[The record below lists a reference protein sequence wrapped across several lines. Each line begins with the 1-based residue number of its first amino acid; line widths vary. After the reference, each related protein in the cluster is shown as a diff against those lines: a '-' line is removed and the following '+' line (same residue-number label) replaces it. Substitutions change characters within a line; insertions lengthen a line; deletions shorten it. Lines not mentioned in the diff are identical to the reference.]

1 MSTVTVDNLKGKTTA
16 KTVTVT
22 VGAVAPA
29 ATQSLEQGLAKSLLN
44 YNQITDTVIDSLNN
58 SSVSDDAAAIFTATH
73 INHYSDALYYPT
85 TMSIIQ
91 NTTSR
96 GGGTLGISGT
106 YNPVSSSAS
115 ITTST
120 TKFETVRFAS
130 QASAATA
137 TGGEYDRAIVITFGD
152 LE

>member
-1 MSTVTVDNLKGKTTA
+1 MSEIKVDALTGKTTA

-22 VGAVAPA
+22 VGAT

-58 SSVSDDAAAIFTATH
+58 SSVSDDATAIFTATH
-73 INHYSDALYYPT
+73 INHYSDALYYPS

-91 NTTSR
+91 NSTSR

-137 TGGEYDRAIVITFGD
+137 TGGEYDRAIVITFGGVA
-152 LE
+152 